1 MADKHFLPS
10 ASLGMQD
17 HKRSEDIPRRRH
29 AFSFYTVG
37 RLVSRVAGLF
47 MPAVESGEQAL

>member
-17 HKRSEDIPRRRH
+17 HKRSEDILRRRH

-37 RLVSRVAGLF
+37 QLASRVAGLF